1 MSGPILGGSPL
12 SSAMRSSSIRA
23 WFTISCAVVLLS
35 ACASYKGIAPSTTVR
50 QPEQFETAQSLPQ
63 QHGQWPDALWATQ
76 IGGAALQSLI
86 DEAIAGNPSLQVAAA
101 RVAATRAMAEVAGA
115 ASGPTWT
122 GTFNSTYQRFSE
134 NYIIP
139 PPYGGTYQSDNALKL
154 NFSYDFDF
162 WGRHAADFRAA
173 LSQDKAAQ
181 AQQYNA
187 RLVIATAVA
196 RAWIKLAQEYAQ
208 LDLNQQQLDV
218 SQKIG
223 DLKQLRYKV
232 GLDAKSEI
240 QQTQQ
245 EVSNLAAEH
254 EKLKEA
260 IALTR
265 NQLAA
270 LLGKGPDRGLQIAV
284 PVLPDAHAIALPD
297 ALPLNLIGRR
307 PDIVAARWQIEAA
320 QGGIDSVKSR
330 FYPDVNL
337 IAFAGFS
344 SIGLD
349 KLLESGSRTVGVGP
363 AITVPILNSH
373 TLRGTL
379 KKQVA
384 NYDDMV
390 ATYNQTLTEAL
401 HDVADHVQSLRALA
415 LQSAQQQHATAA
427 ALANFQLAE
436 QREQVGTTNM
446 LPALAAQMTLLSQ
459 RRSDIDSLARRS
471 DLQIGLIKAL
481 GGGFDATGEVNRD
494 VNREV
499 RAHAST
505 PGVGV
510 EALDAD
516 QAAQAI
522 SVMYAAKS
530 AAKTIPNISSST
542 ESAS

>member
-1 MSGPILGGSPL
+1 MKNSIDQTIRNAKIVDARDVYS
-12 SSAMRSSSIRA
+12 RSSSIKGWLTA
-23 WFTISCAVVLLS
+23 GCAMVLLS
-35 ACASYKGIAPSTTVR
+35 ACASYKGIEPSATVESPQQFATT
-50 QPEQFETAQSLPQ
+50 QSLPQ
-63 QHGQWPDALWATQ
+63 QHGQWPDASWASK
-76 IGGAALQSLI
+76 IGGAPLQSLI
-86 DEAIAGNPSLQVAAA
+86 DEAIAGNPGLQVAAA
-101 RVAATRAMAEVAGA
+101 RVAATQAMTEVAGA
-115 ASGPTWT
+115 AAGPTWS

-139 PPYGGTYQSDNALKL
+139 PPYGGTYETDNALKL

-173 LSQDKAAQ
+173 VSQDKAAQ
-181 AQQYNA
+181 AEQYNA
-187 RLVIATAVA
+187 RLMIATAVA
-196 RAWIKLAQEYAQ
+196 RAWIKLGQEYAQ
-208 LDLNQQQLDV
+208 LDLNQQQLDA
-218 SQKIG
+218 SQKI
-223 DLKQLRYKV
+223 DQLKQLRYKV

-245 EVSNLAAEH
+245 QVSNLAAEH

-270 LLGKGPDRGLQIAV
+270 LLGKGPDRGLQIAR
-284 PVLPDAHAIALPD
+284 PVLPDEAAIALPD
-297 ALPLNLIGRR
+297 SLPLTLIGRR

-320 QGGIDSVKSR
+320 QGGIDSVKSK

-344 SIGLD
+344 SLGLD
-349 KLLESGSRTVGVGP
+349 KLLESGSRTVGIGP

-401 HDVADHVQSLRALA
+401 HDVADHVQSLRALT
-415 LQSAQQQHATAA
+415 LQSAQQQRATEA
-427 ALANFQLAE
+427 ALASFQLAE
-436 QREQVGTTNM
+436 QREHVGTTNM

-459 RRSDIDSLARRS
+459 RRSDIDTLARRS
-471 DLQIGLIKAL
+471 DLQVGLIKAL
-481 GGGFDATGEVNRD
+481 GGGFDAASDIRAIEHTNTEKDKTN
-494 VNREV
+494 
-499 RAHAST
+499 AHAAEK
-505 PGVGV
+505 PV
-510 EALDAD
+510 
-516 QAAQAI
+516 AATI
-522 SVMYAAKS
+522 S
-530 AAKTIPNISSST
+530 NISSST